1 MEHISCRLDYG
12 GVIKT
17 VGRCL
22 PPGKSTLGRGHRS
35 DSSRSLSSYGLL
47 TQLREFPFMRIFYM

>member
-22 PPGKSTLGRGHRS
+22 PPGKSTLGGK
-35 DSSRSLSSYGLL
+35 
-47 TQLREFPFMRIFYM
+47 RIKATAATALWSVDPT

>member
-1 MEHISCRLDYG
+1 MEHISCGPDYG

-22 PPGKSTLGRGHRS
+22 PPGKSTLGGKRIKATAAI
-35 DSSRSLSSYGLL
+35 SLSK
-47 TQLREFPFMRIFYM
+47 QLWSVDPT

>member
-22 PPGKSTLGRGHRS
+22 PPGKSTLGGKRIEAPQRQI
-35 DSSRSLSSYGLL
+35 SLSK
-47 TQLREFPFMRIFYM
+47 QLWSVDST

>member
-22 PPGKSTLGRGHRS
+22 PPGKSTLGGKRIEATAATL
-35 DSSRSLSSYGLL
+35 SRSK
-47 TQLREFPFMRIFYM
+47 QLWFVDPT

>member
-22 PPGKSTLGRGHRS
+22 PPGKSTLGGK
-35 DSSRSLSSYGLL
+35 
-47 TQLREFPFMRIFYM
+47 RIEATTATALAL